1 SLQIYRCLL
10 LLGAV
15 SSGNVAGDR
24 LESHRDTVVV
34 NFHRRYNVSKVA
46 ILRNEAY
53 LPPASVPDPALPE
66 VIDNRARNVVA
77 ATNETRNYPS
87 VLYLPE
93 RDFLRALTRKGSQ
106 DVRYPQY
113 PHHRRPGPPQ
123 GKHSRQTTTR
133 SPLLPPPPPSAP
145 TPPVVAAGAP
155 LSTPAN
161 RISIE
166 EMSCQDAGDELFFRA
181 SVKIAKS
188 SAPPVVD
195 NVMGEACHAIAAGD
209 SYRINLER
217 DQFWDCGVVDCS
229 TDGEQSY
236 CLDLRFPLI
245 SGLRLKDDYRVT
257 LRCKTQDRVAYRTK
271 RINVKTLEAK
281 ARNVPNVLDGGF
293 KNVAL
298 DVDVGLF
305 RKTHGS
311 DNIFDTRIQPGGTV
325 VLGED
330 ILLRVLVN
338 ADDGWKYS
346 RMGQVTVH
354 YVEVRQQ
361 QNVVN
366 SLWILDKDGCLNA
379 DVREI
384 CPREQY
390 AASPLESY
398 LLFQAFMFE
407 GMKETD
413 EIFLTVRATACLELA
428 DCSLDCPAGHVRRAR
443 RSATDRNN
451 TLEWRDDIAL
461 RVVLPKY
468 GWRAPQSYYLGF
480 FLAACVLLALTIAS
494 LWLIKVSSRQRTTR
508 T

>member
-1 SLQIYRCLL
+1 
-10 LLGAV
+10 
-15 SSGNVAGDR
+15 
-24 LESHRDTVVV
+24 
-34 NFHRRYNVSKVA
+34 
-46 ILRNEAY
+46 
-53 LPPASVPDPALPE
+53 
-66 VIDNRARNVVA
+66 
-77 ATNETRNYPS
+77 
-87 VLYLPE
+87 
-93 RDFLRALTRKGSQ
+93 
-106 DVRYPQY
+106 
-113 PHHRRPGPPQ
+113 
-123 GKHSRQTTTR
+123 
-133 SPLLPPPPPSAP
+133 
-145 TPPVVAAGAP
+145 
-155 LSTPAN
+155 
-161 RISIE
+161 
-166 EMSCQDAGDELFFRA
+166 MSCQDAGDELFFRA